1 MHKNYST
8 QEIREAIKNI
18 VDPTTEKSLVESNA
32 IKHIGVDPDR
42 DLVILI
48 VVLTKAGGEDEK
60 LVKKQ
65 LAKII
70 KLDLGFTG
78 VKIQFEEKRIIES
91 IVKKDVKFIL
101 IESGKG
107 GVGKSTVAANIAY
120 ALTRMGKKVGIIDAD
135 IYGSSIPQILEM
147 EHSFP
152 YADESGKIIPL
163 FAYGMEIISTEFFA
177 EEGKPIIWRGA
188 MLNSMM
194 NNFFYEVMWSKN
206 LDFMIIDCPPGTGD
220 ITLDLRTIIPNAKAI
235 IVTTPHKAASHV
247 AIKAGYAAKQLKHDI
262 IGVIENMS
270 YYINPVNG
278 QKDFIFGEGGG
289 EIVASKLDTELLA
302 QIPINRPT
310 HHSNLFE
317 SDEEIGKIY
326 DDLATLLTYNN

>member
-1 MHKNYST
+1 MHRNYST
-8 QEIREAIKNI
+8 KDIREAIKNI
-18 VDPTTEKSLVESNA
+18 VDPITEKSLVESNA
-32 IKHIGVDPDR
+32 IKHIGVDPDK
-42 DLVILI
+42 DVVVLI
-48 VVLTKAGGEDEK
+48 VVLTKIGGEEEK
-60 LVKKQ
+60 LVKRQ

-78 VKIQFEEKRIIES
+78 IKIQFEEKRVIES
-91 IVKKDVKFIL
+91 IVKKNVKFIL

-107 GVGKSTVAANIAY
+107 GVGKSTIAANIAY

-147 EHSFP
+147 EHTYP
-152 YADESGKIIPL
+152 LADESGKIIPL
-163 FAYGMEIISTEFFA
+163 FAYGMELISTEFFA
-177 EEGKPIIWRGA
+177 EAGKPIIWRGA

-194 NNFFYEVMWSKN
+194 NNFFYDVIWSKD

-220 ITLDLRTIIPNAKAI
+220 IALDLRNIVPNAKAI

-247 AIKAGYAAKQLKHDI
+247 AIKAGYASKQLKHEI
-262 IGVIENMS
+262 TGVIENMS

-278 QKDFIFGEGGG
+278 QKELIFGSGGG
-289 EIVASKLDTELLA
+289 EIVAEKLETELLA
-302 QIPINRPT
+302 QIPINQPV
-310 HHSNLFE
+310 HHQNLFE

-326 DDLATLLTYNN
+326 DDLATLLTYND